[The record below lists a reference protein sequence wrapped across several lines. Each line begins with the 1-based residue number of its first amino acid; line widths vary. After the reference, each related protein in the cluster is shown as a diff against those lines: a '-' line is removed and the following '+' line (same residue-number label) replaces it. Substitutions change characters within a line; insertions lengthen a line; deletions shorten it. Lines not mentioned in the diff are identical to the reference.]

1 MVVLIISFLLFPI
14 SVTSIIFS
22 VIMSCFLFDPVMTK
36 TLQSKVMFAAESVV
50 YFGYF
55 NVDSIV
61 DAKYLR
67 I

>member
-1 MVVLIISFLLFPI
+1 MVVLIIFLLFPI
-14 SVTSIIFS
+14 SVASIIFS
-22 VIMSCFLFDPVMTK
+22 VIMSCFLFDPVMTT
-36 TLQSKVMFAAESVV
+36 TLPSKVMFAAESVV

-55 NVDSIV
+55 NIDSIV